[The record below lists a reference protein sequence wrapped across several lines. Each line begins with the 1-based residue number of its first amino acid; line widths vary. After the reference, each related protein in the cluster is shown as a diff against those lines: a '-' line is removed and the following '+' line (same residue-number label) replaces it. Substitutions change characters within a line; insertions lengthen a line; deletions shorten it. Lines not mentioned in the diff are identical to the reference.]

1 MGHFIPAVFG
11 RAIVGSKRPIRIL
24 PTFEGWLQRLC
35 SHVYLKTEHNV
46 DWGHRNIS
54 SILSQLMGSLCLARS
69 LSLRRMKMASM
80 PVALASHSLGP
91 GPVSCKPV

>member
-1 MGHFIPAVFG
+1 M
-11 RAIVGSKRPIRIL
+11 
-24 PTFEGWLQRLC
+24 C

-80 PVALASHSLGP
+80 PVALASQFHRARAAETPLSDP
-91 GPVSCKPV
+91 MARARFSHVAIK